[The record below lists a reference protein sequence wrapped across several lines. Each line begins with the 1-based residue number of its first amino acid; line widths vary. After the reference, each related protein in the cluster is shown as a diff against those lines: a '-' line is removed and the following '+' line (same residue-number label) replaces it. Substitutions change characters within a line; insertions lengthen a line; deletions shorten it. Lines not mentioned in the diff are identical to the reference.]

1 MLTGKG
7 MFIWKIQ
14 ECHNGSISE
23 ITRRAVRA
31 NYSHVLIKIANGI
44 YSYNYDWDKKID
56 LVPPLVAALKSE
68 GIQAWGWHYIYGN
81 QPWEEAS
88 KAISRIRE
96 LGVEGYVLNAE
107 GYYKGKYISATTFMD
122 QLTAAITDIPIAL
135 SSYRYPSYHPAV
147 PWNQF
152 LKKCDLNMPQ
162 VYWVDAH
169 NPGAQLKKSIADYMN
184 LKYTPPIFPTGAA
197 YKRDTGWAPTLDE
210 IKEFMRTAKEL
221 NLPGFN
227 FWEWGNMHREL
238 PDDYYRVI
246 RDFEWDS
253 GSTTPKDIAE
263 LFIAALNTHDVN
275 QLQGLYREDAVHV
288 TSERTVQGIEAIKS
302 WFGSLFSDILPDSVF
317 NLAGFSGTG
326 NTRQISWT
334 ASSSAGDVQNGS
346 DTLGLKDG
354 KIAYHFSNFSLIS

>member
-1 MLTGKG
+1 

-44 YSYNYDWDKKID
+44 YSYNYDWEKKID
-56 LVPPLVAALKSE
+56 LVPPLVAALKEE
-68 GIQAWGWHYIYGN
+68 GIQVWGWHYIYGG

-96 LGVEGYVLNAE
+96 LGVEGYVLDAE

-135 SSYRYPSYHPAV
+135 SSYRYPSYHPTV

-210 IKEFMRTAKEL
+210 VKEFMRTAKEL

-227 FWEWGNMHREL
+227 FWEWGNMHSEL

-263 LFIAALNTHDVN
+263 IFIAALNSHDVN
-275 QLQGLYREDAVHV
+275 QLQGLYREDGVHV
-288 TSERTVQGIEAIKS
+288 TSERTVQGVEAIKS
-302 WFGSLFSDILPDSVF
+302 WFGALFTDILPDSVF
-317 NLAGFSGTG
+317 TLAGFSGIG

-354 KIAYHFSNFSLIS
+354 KIAYHFSSFSVI